1 MKDPRFRAL
10 VDLQDAFDD
19 LCQKDIYLYDMINCV
34 INCVKRVIATEPE
47 RVYRKDSSITIPLVF
62 SIL

>member
-1 MKDPRFRAL
+1 
-10 VDLQDAFDD
+10 
-19 LCQKDIYLYDMINCV
+19 MINCV

-47 RVYRKDSSITIPLVF
+47 RVYRKDSSIPLVF